1 MKSKSQHDSPELD
14 HLEATKQYFIRVD
27 AGRADTVDLF
37 TEDAQIYFPK
47 FGIARGKA
55 AFGELASGLFKRVSK
70 LSHDL
75 STFTYVVTPDVIV
88 VEGKTQGMDVE
99 GRRWSGGETPGGR
112 FCSVFVLVEIRN
124 HNIRALP
131 REGNGDG
138 TSDSRIASGDQ
149 RGFAE

>member
-1 MKSKSQHDSPELD
+1 MESKSQHDSPELD
-14 HLEATKQYFIRVD
+14 HLETTKQYFIRVD

-112 FCSVFVLVEIRN
+112 FCSVFEFRGPLICRMHIYLDPDYTSRDEDRFLWGQNRN
-124 HNIRALP
+124 W
-131 REGNGDG
+131 
-138 TSDSRIASGDQ
+138 
-149 RGFAE
+149 

>member
-1 MKSKSQHDSPELD
+1 MESKSQHDSPELD
-14 HLEATKQYFIRVD
+14 HLETTKQYFIRVD

-75 STFTYVVTPDVIV
+75 STFTYVVTRDVIV

-112 FCSVFVLVEIRN
+112 FCSVFEFRGPLICRMHIYLDPDYTSRDEDRFLWGQNRN
-124 HNIRALP
+124 W
-131 REGNGDG
+131 
-138 TSDSRIASGDQ
+138 
-149 RGFAE
+149 

>member
-1 MKSKSQHDSPELD
+1 MESKSQHDSPELD

-27 AGRADTVDLF
+27 AARAATVDLF

-75 STFTYVVTPDVIV
+75 STFTYVVAPDVIV

-99 GRRWSGGETPGGR
+99 GRRWRGGETPGGR
-112 FCSVFVLVEIRN
+112 FCSVFEFRGPLICRMHIYLDPDYTSRDEDRFLWGQNRN
-124 HNIRALP
+124 W
-131 REGNGDG
+131 
-138 TSDSRIASGDQ
+138 
-149 RGFAE
+149 

>member
-1 MKSKSQHDSPELD
+1 MESKSQHDSPELD
-14 HLEATKQYFIRVD
+14 HLETTKQYFIRVD

-75 STFTYVVTPDVIV
+75 STFTYVVAPDVIV

-112 FCSVFVLVEIRN
+112 FCSVFEFRGPLICRMHIYLDPDYTSRDEDRFLWGQNRN
-124 HNIRALP
+124 W
-131 REGNGDG
+131 
-138 TSDSRIASGDQ
+138 
-149 RGFAE
+149 

>member
-1 MKSKSQHDSPELD
+1 MESKSQHDSPELD
-14 HLEATKQYFIRVD
+14 HLETTKQYFIRVD
-27 AGRADTVDLF
+27 AGSADTFDLF

-112 FCSVFVLVEIRN
+112 FCSVFEFRGPLICRMHIYLDPDYTSRDEDRFLWGQNRN
-124 HNIRALP
+124 W
-131 REGNGDG
+131 
-138 TSDSRIASGDQ
+138 
-149 RGFAE
+149 

>member
-1 MKSKSQHDSPELD
+1 MESKSQHDSPELD
-14 HLEATKQYFIRVD
+14 HLETTKQYFIRVD

-75 STFTYVVTPDVIV
+75 STFTYVVMRDVIV

-99 GRRWSGGETPGGR
+99 GRRWSGGGKTRGGEVEGRRWSGGETPGGR
-112 FCSVFVLVEIRN
+112 FCSVFEFRGPLICRM
-124 HNIRALP
+124 HIYLDP
-131 REGNGDG
+131 DY
-138 TSDSRIASGDQ
+138 TS
-149 RGFAE
+149 

>member
-1 MKSKSQHDSPELD
+1 MESKSQHDSPELD
-14 HLEATKQYFIRVD
+14 HLETTKQYFIRVD

-47 FGIARGKA
+47 FAIARGKA

-75 STFTYVVTPDVIV
+75 STFTYVVTRDVIV

-112 FCSVFVLVEIRN
+112 FCSVFEFRGPLICRMHIYLDPDYTSRDEDRFLWGQNRN
-124 HNIRALP
+124 W
-131 REGNGDG
+131 
-138 TSDSRIASGDQ
+138 
-149 RGFAE
+149 

>member
-75 STFTYVVTPDVIV
+75 STFTYVVTRDVIV

-112 FCSVFVLVEIRN
+112 FCSVFEFRGPLICRMHIYLDPDYTSRDEDRFLWGQNRN
-124 HNIRALP
+124 W
-131 REGNGDG
+131 
-138 TSDSRIASGDQ
+138 
-149 RGFAE
+149 

>member
-1 MKSKSQHDSPELD
+1 MESKSQHDSPELD
-14 HLEATKQYFIRVD
+14 HLETTKQYFIRVD

-55 AFGELASGLFKRVSK
+55 ALGELASGLFKRVSK

-75 STFTYVVTPDVIV
+75 STFTYLVTPDVIV

-112 FCSVFVLVEIRN
+112 FCSVFEFRGPLVCRMHIYLDPDYTSRDEDRFLWGQNRN
-124 HNIRALP
+124 W
-131 REGNGDG
+131 
-138 TSDSRIASGDQ
+138 
-149 RGFAE
+149 

>member
-1 MKSKSQHDSPELD
+1 MESKSQHDSPELD
-14 HLEATKQYFIRVD
+14 HLETTKQYFIRVD

-55 AFGELASGLFKRVSK
+55 AFGELASGLFKRVAK

-75 STFTYVVTPDVIV
+75 STFTYVVTPAVIV

-112 FCSVFVLVEIRN
+112 FCSVFEFRGPLICRMHIYLDPDYTSRDEDRFLWGQNRN
-124 HNIRALP
+124 W
-131 REGNGDG
+131 
-138 TSDSRIASGDQ
+138 
-149 RGFAE
+149 